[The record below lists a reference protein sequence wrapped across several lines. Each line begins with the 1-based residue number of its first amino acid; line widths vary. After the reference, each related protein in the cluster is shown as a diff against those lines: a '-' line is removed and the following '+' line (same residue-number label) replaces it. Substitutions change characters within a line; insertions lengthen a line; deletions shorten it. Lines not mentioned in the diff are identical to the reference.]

1 MRAGSQ
7 GAARTGTRIGAAAVL
22 LAGLL
27 WMLVAGAA
35 AASGDYGFRVTR
47 VETRL
52 DDGTFYLDADI
63 DYVFSPEAL
72 EALENGVPLTLS
84 VRIHV
89 RGTDAWIWEDS
100 VVDARL
106 RYAIRYKP
114 LSERYEVYRLPGNK
128 GHSFVTRDAAITA
141 LGEIRDLQLVGADR
155 LEPGADYEVQIKV
168 ELDVEELPLPLRP
181 MAYLTPAWKLSSS
194 WSKWPLKP

>member
-1 MRAGSQ
+1 MRVRTDVAT
-7 GAARTGTRIGAAAVL
+7 RTGTGLGAAALL

-27 WMLVAGAA
+27 CTLIAGTAA
-35 AASGDYGFRVTR
+35 AAEDYGFRVTR
-47 VETRL
+47 AETRL
-52 DDGTFYLDADI
+52 ENGTFYLDADI
-63 DYVFSPEAL
+63 DYGFSPDAL

-114 LSERYEVYRLPGNK
+114 LSDQYEVYRLPGTE
-128 GHSFVTRDAAITA
+128 GRRFVTRDAAIAA